1 MKKCLLILGLLI
13 FSMGTYANEFSLMDS
28 VGVETVGG
36 KTFIIHQVNEKETL
50 FGIARRYEAPMNDII
65 GNNPT
70 LAEGLRPG
78 QRIRIPYT
86 EKAALPAGARVHKV
100 SPGETLFSIAKT
112 YQASVQDVITWN
124 DLKGNDLSVGQSLI
138 IREAAPAAVAENKPE
153 TPAPATTAP
162 ATTAPETTRTEET
175 RPATNSAASTPVPTT
190 NRNNE
195 AVSSPP
201 SGEWITHQVDQGQTL
216 FAIAKQYDAKVD
228 DLINWN
234 ALTSTNLS
242 PGQSLKVGRRGQ
254 ATASSAPATA
264 PEQRNTPSTTPSSE
278 RERPAT
284 ATTNDRPVVETRTP
298 QPNASSTSTEPKNIK
313 ETGQAE
319 VIDGTGNHKKYLVL
333 HRTAPVGTIMRIR
346 NEENDITIFA
356 RVVGKLPETGDNNRL
371 VIKVSKAAFD
381 QLRAVNNRFPVEI
394 SY

>member
-1 MKKCLLILGLLI
+1 MKKCLMILGLLT
-13 FSMGTYANEFSLMDS
+13 FSGISYASEISLMDS
-28 VGVETVGG
+28 VGVERVGG

-50 FGIARRYEAPMNDII
+50 FGIARRYEAPMNEII
-65 GNNPT
+65 GSNPA
-70 LAEGLRPG
+70 LGEGLRAG

-86 EKAALPAGARVHKV
+86 EKAALPAGSHLHKV
-100 SPGETLFSIAKT
+100 NPGETLFSIAKT
-112 YQASVQDVITWN
+112 YQVSVQDMMAWN

-138 IREAAPAAVAENKPE
+138 IKGVSSPVAENKPATPVASTQPPTAPSENRKAEENRPSTRPPSVPASNRNSE
-153 TPAPATTAP
+153 TVTSPAT
-162 ATTAPETTRTEET
+162 
-175 RPATNSAASTPVPTT
+175 
-190 NRNNE
+190 
-195 AVSSPP
+195 
-201 SGEWITHQVDQGQTL
+201 GEWINHQVEQGQTL

-234 ALTSTNLS
+234 GLTSTNLTL
-242 PGQSLKVGRRGQ
+242 GQSLKVGRRGM
-254 ATASSAPATA
+254 ASGTPTASEPRTAPTAPASD
-264 PEQRNTPSTTPSSE
+264 RTTPTSS
-278 RERPAT
+278 
-284 ATTNDRPVVETRTP
+284 DRPIVETRP
-298 QPNASSTSTEPKNIK
+298 SQPNASPTSTEPKNIK

-346 NEENDITIFA
+346 NEENDVTIFA

-371 VIKVSKAAFD
+371 LVKVSKAAFD

>member
-1 MKKCLLILGLLI
+1 MKKCLLILGLI
-13 FSMGTYANEFSLMDS
+13 TFSAGAYAYEYSPMDS
-28 VGVETVGG
+28 VGVEKVGG
-36 KTFIIHQVNEKETL
+36 KTFIIHQVTDKETL

-65 GNNPT
+65 SNNPT
-70 LAEGLRPG
+70 LGEGLKAG

-86 EKAALPAGARVHKV
+86 EKAALPAGAKVHKV
-100 SPGETLFSIAKT
+100 SPGETLFSIAKIH
-112 YQASVQDVITWN
+112 QVNVQDLMAWN
-124 DLKGNDLSVGQSLI
+124 ELKGNDLSVGQSLVI
-138 IREAAPAAVAENKPE
+138 KGGTSSPVAEAKPATPAAAPTKP
-153 TPAPATTAP
+153 ATAP
-162 ATTAPETTRTEET
+162 AETRRAEET
-175 RPATNSAASTPVPTT
+175 RPAAKPAPVTPAPSTTRSTEPASTART
-190 NRNNE
+190 
-195 AVSSPP
+195 
-201 SGEWITHQVDQGQTL
+201 GEWITHQVEQGQTL

-242 PGQSLKVGRRGQ
+242 PGQSLKVGRGGMG
-254 ATASSAPATA
+254 TASSAPVT
-264 PEQRNTPSTTPSSE
+264 ETRNTPTSASA
-278 RERPAT
+278 ERPAP
-284 ATTNDRPVVETRTP
+284 ASNDRPVVETRTS
-298 QPNASSTSTEPKNIK
+298 QPNESSTSTEPKNIK
-313 ETGQAE
+313 EMGQAE
-319 VIDGTGNHKKYLVL
+319 VIEGTGNHKKYLVL

>member
-1 MKKCLLILGLLI
+1 MKKCLLILGLFT
-13 FSMGTYANEFSLMDS
+13 FSIGTYANEFSLMDS
-28 VGVETVGG
+28 VGVEKVGG
-36 KTFIIHQVNEKETL
+36 KTFIIHQVSEKETL

-65 GNNPT
+65 GNNPN
-70 LAEGLRPG
+70 LAEGLKPG
-78 QRIRIPYT
+78 QQIRIPYT
-86 EKAALPAGARVHKV
+86 EKAALPAGAKVHKV

-112 YQASVQDVITWN
+112 YQASVQDVIAWN
-124 DLKGNDLSVGQSLI
+124 DLKGNDLSVGQSLV
-138 IREAAPAAVAENKPE
+138 IRDAAPAATAENKPA
-153 TPAPATTAP
+153 TPAPVTNTPTTTAP
-162 ATTAPETTRTEET
+162 VTKRTEET
-175 RPATNSAASTPVPTT
+175 RPATKPAASTPAPAT

-195 AVSSPP
+195 SVSSPP

-234 ALTSTNLS
+234 GLTSTNLT

-254 ATASSAPATA
+254 ATASSTPAPAT
-264 PEQRNTPSTTPSSE
+264 EQRNVPAPTSE

-284 ATTNDRPVVETRTP
+284 TSTNDRPIVETRTP
-298 QPNASSTSTEPKNIK
+298 QPNTSTTSTEPKNIK

>member
-1 MKKCLLILGLLI
+1 MKKCLLILGLLT
-13 FSMGTYANEFSLMDS
+13 FSAGAFASEYTLMDS
-28 VGVETVGG
+28 VGIERVGG
-36 KTFIIHQVNEKETL
+36 KTFIIHQVSEKETL

-70 LAEGLRPG
+70 LSEGLRPG

-86 EKAALPAGARVHKV
+86 EKAALPAGAKTHKV
-100 SPGETLFSIAKT
+100 SPGETLFSIAKI
-112 YQASVQDVITWN
+112 YQVSVQDVMAWN

-138 IREAAPAAVAENKPE
+138 IKGGASAAVSENKPAAATAPKPATAPAETKKAEEARPATKPAATSPAPAA
-153 TPAPATTAP
+153 
-162 ATTAPETTRTEET
+162 TRNT
-175 RPATNSAASTPVPTT
+175 
-190 NRNNE
+190 E

-201 SGEWITHQVDQGQTL
+201 SGEWITHKVEQGQTL

-234 ALTSTNLS
+234 GLTSTNLA

-254 ATASSAPATA
+254 ATASSSPAPS
-264 PEQRNTPSTTPSSE
+264 EQRSTPAQAPTS
-278 RERPAT
+278 ERPAT
-284 ATTNDRPVVETRTP
+284 TTNDRPVVETRTS

-319 VIDGTGNHKKYLVL
+319 VIEGTGNHKKYLVL

-346 NEENDITIFA
+346 NEENDVTIFA

>member
-1 MKKCLLILGLLI
+1 MKKCLLILGLI
-13 FSMGTYANEFSLMDS
+13 TFSAGAYAYEYSPMDS
-28 VGVETVGG
+28 VGVEKVGG
-36 KTFIIHQVNEKETL
+36 KTFIIHQVTDKETL

-65 GNNPT
+65 SNNPT
-70 LAEGLRPG
+70 LGEGLKAG

-86 EKAALPAGARVHKV
+86 EKAALPAGAKVHKV
-100 SPGETLFSIAKT
+100 SPGETLFSIAKIH
-112 YQASVQDVITWN
+112 QVNVQDLMAWN
-124 DLKGNDLSVGQSLI
+124 ELKGNDLSVGQSLVI
-138 IREAAPAAVAENKPE
+138 KGGTSSPVAEAKPATPAAAPTKP
-153 TPAPATTAP
+153 ATAP
-162 ATTAPETTRTEET
+162 AETRRAEET
-175 RPATNSAASTPVPTT
+175 RPAAKPAPVTPAPSTTRSTEPASTART
-190 NRNNE
+190 
-195 AVSSPP
+195 
-201 SGEWITHQVDQGQTL
+201 GEWITHQVEQGQTL

-242 PGQSLKVGRRGQ
+242 PGQSLKVGRGGMG
-254 ATASSAPATA
+254 TASSAPVT
-264 PEQRNTPSTTPSSE
+264 ETRNTPTSASA
-278 RERPAT
+278 ERPAT
-284 ATTNDRPVVETRTP
+284 ASNDRPVVETRTS
-298 QPNASSTSTEPKNIK
+298 QPNESSTSTEPKNIK
-313 ETGQAE
+313 EMGQAE
-319 VIDGTGNHKKYLVL
+319 VIEGTGNHKKYLVL

>member
-1 MKKCLLILGLLI
+1 MKKCLLILGLI
-13 FSMGTYANEFSLMDS
+13 TFSAGAYAYEYSPMDS
-28 VGVETVGG
+28 VGVEKVGG
-36 KTFIIHQVNEKETL
+36 KTFIIHQVTDKETL

-65 GNNPT
+65 SNNPT
-70 LAEGLRPG
+70 LGEGLKAG

-86 EKAALPAGARVHKV
+86 EKAALPAGAKVHKV
-100 SPGETLFSIAKT
+100 SPGETLFSIAKIH
-112 YQASVQDVITWN
+112 QVNVQDLMAWN
-124 DLKGNDLSVGQSLI
+124 ELKGNDLSVGQSLVI
-138 IREAAPAAVAENKPE
+138 KGGTSSPVAEAKPA
-153 TPAPATTAP
+153 TPATAPTKPATAP
-162 ATTAPETTRTEET
+162 AETRRAEET
-175 RPATNSAASTPVPTT
+175 RPAAKPAPVTPAPSTTRSTEPASTART
-190 NRNNE
+190 
-195 AVSSPP
+195 
-201 SGEWITHQVDQGQTL
+201 GEWITHQVEQGQTL

-242 PGQSLKVGRRGQ
+242 PGQSLKVGRGGMG
-254 ATASSAPATA
+254 TASSAPVT
-264 PEQRNTPSTTPSSE
+264 ETRNTPTSASA
-278 RERPAT
+278 ERPAT
-284 ATTNDRPVVETRTP
+284 ASNDRPVVETRTS
-298 QPNASSTSTEPKNIK
+298 QPNESSTSTEPKNIK
-313 ETGQAE
+313 EMGQAE
-319 VIDGTGNHKKYLVL
+319 VIEGTGNHKKYLVL

>member
-1 MKKCLLILGLLI
+1 MKKCLLILGLFT
-13 FSMGTYANEFSLMDS
+13 FSAGAYAGELSLMDS
-28 VGVETVGG
+28 VGVERVGG
-36 KTFIIHQVNEKETL
+36 KTFIIHQVTEKETL
-50 FGIARRYEAPMNDII
+50 FGIARRYEAPMNEII

-70 LAEGLRPG
+70 LGEGLRAG

-86 EKAALPAGARVHKV
+86 EKAALPAGAKAHKV
-100 SPGETLFSIAKT
+100 SPGETLFSIAKI
-112 YQASVQDVITWN
+112 YQVNVQDVMAWN
-124 DLKGNDLSVGQSLI
+124 ELKGNDLSIGQTLI
-138 IREAAPAAVAENKPE
+138 IKGGASAPVAENKPATPAATTAPKPATAPAE
-153 TPAPATTAP
+153 AKKTEEARPAAKPAASTPAPATT
-162 ATTAPETTRTEET
+162 RNTE
-175 RPATNSAASTPVPTT
+175 SVST
-190 NRNNE
+190 
-195 AVSSPP
+195 PP
-201 SGEWITHQVDQGQTL
+201 SGEWISHQVEQGQTL

-234 ALTSTNLS
+234 ALTSTNLA

-254 ATASSAPATA
+254 ATASSAPAT
-264 PEQRNTPSTTPSSE
+264 EQRNIPSSAPASD
-278 RERPAT
+278 RPAT
-284 ATTNDRPVVETRTP
+284 GTTNDRPVTETRTS

-346 NEENDITIFA
+346 NEENDVTIFA